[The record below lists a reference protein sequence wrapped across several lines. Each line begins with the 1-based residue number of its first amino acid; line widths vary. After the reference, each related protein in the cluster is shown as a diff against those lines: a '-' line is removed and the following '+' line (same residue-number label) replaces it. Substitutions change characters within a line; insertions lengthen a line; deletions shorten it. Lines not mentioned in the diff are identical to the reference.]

1 MYHTEDKSCGE
12 AWALYIGGMLK
23 DSVYEAH
30 HASDDYLCVNVKSFS
45 LELPFLNYLL
55 TFNILTYKKI
65 YATSRLLFKTKQPQ
79 RIFIWL
85 LHAAFLT
92 HQMGYSRFLCGNDI
106 PLY

>member
-12 AWALYIGGMLK
+12 AWALCIGGMLK

-55 TFNILTYKKI
+55 TYNILNILSYKKI

-79 RIFIWL
+79 RIFIRL

-92 HQMGYSRFLCGNDI
+92 Y
-106 PLY
+106 